1 MMPSDP
7 VLDTLDDFRPIVR
20 PTPIEPV
27 QAVAAAHGFT
37 ARDAAA
43 FIPRKRHRPVDTPM
57 TSFTARVAV
66 ADANFFVDY
75 AIEKRISYREAFSEM
90 GLHCCSKLVRNRA
103 GGPSPIQQSS
113 CEIRS
118 DAP

>member
-1 MMPSDP
+1 MSNDP
-7 VLDTLDDFRPIVR
+7 VLDTLDDFRPIAR
-20 PTPIEPV
+20 PALIASEPV
-27 QAVAAAHGFT
+27 QAVAAAHGFKE
-37 ARDAAA
+37 RDATT

-90 GLHCCSKLVRNRA
+90 IALLREARA
-103 GGPSPIQQSS
+103 K
-113 CEIRS
+113 
-118 DAP
+118 